1 MEWQARTIAPKIL
14 MPSCTVRMIL
24 SKRLNNVQNGTIR
37 VSTLKAVVKEIAEIY
52 KVSRQSAAI
61 RVSELGYPEAVEL
74 YGSEIV
80 DIDYRHRRSSTSSKF
95 HQQPIDEVSA
105 FQLYMSSEFLKT
117 TLNTGAFCCAEEY
130 FVICDEKYVLP
141 GEGAWYK
148 IKKIIFNLKEISLHK
163 KILTITHKSND
174 YNGIVSR
181 KNRKKQKTPPH
192 KCFAAGF
199 IYTPKQADSLI

>member
-1 MEWQARTIAPKIL
+1 M
-14 MPSCTVRMIL
+14 
-24 SKRLNNVQNGTIR
+24 QNGTIR

-80 DIDYRHRRSSTSSKF
+80 DIDCQHRRSSTSSKF

-105 FQLYMSSEFLKT
+105 FQLYMSSEFLKA
-117 TLNTGAFCCAEEY
+117 TLNTGASCCAEEY
-130 FVICDEKYVLP
+130 FVICDKKYVLP

-163 KILTITHKSND
+163 KILTITHKFND

-181 KNRKKQKTPPH
+181 KNRKK
-192 KCFAAGF
+192 
-199 IYTPKQADSLI
+199 